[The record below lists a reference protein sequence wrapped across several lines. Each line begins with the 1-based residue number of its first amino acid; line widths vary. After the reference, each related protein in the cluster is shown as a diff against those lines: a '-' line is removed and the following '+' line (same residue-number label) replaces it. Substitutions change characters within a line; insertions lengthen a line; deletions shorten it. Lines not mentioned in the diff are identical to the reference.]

1 MLCDLKGGNRVKK
14 LILCLLILTLAV
26 FCAAALA
33 EEPVPEDRGLDLSC
47 GSVHYPVLP
56 GEGDLTG
63 TVNDRILEDGNIK
76 TYLTRLPQLLSGGE
90 MNVSWTAETAGEI
103 FSCVFSAEGA
113 LETRRNTHVWTTANV
128 DLRTGEEISL
138 ASLFT
143 DEVAALEK
151 IGEILETEV
160 APELSAHLQNSEL
173 LPVPETFALSPAGLR
188 LFWPVERLSTLS
200 DRAGEVDLG
209 WNEIADVLD
218 LTPGSIADR
227 LGLPAM
233 LDLTEDSPAMLA
245 ECAEKGEIP
254 GLPVTLD
261 ASLKEATDTYHLL
274 TDPDFYE
281 NGRMFALEA
290 GAFRNVWLLT
300 DGLSDEWDNSLIL
313 GIRMDR
319 GCLYGL
325 CIGQTERSAWQ
336 MILGE
341 PESSV
346 DWDEDRAETNRAVPG
361 ICDYYTVGGRQ
372 LKLLSDTDGIL
383 RSLIL
388 MQ

>member
-1 MLCDLKGGNRVKK
+1 MKK
-14 LILCLLILTLAV
+14 LMICLLVLMLAV
-26 FCAAALA
+26 LCAAASA
-33 EEPVPEDRGLDLSC
+33 EAPVTEDRGLDLVC
-47 GSVHYPVLP
+47 GGVHYPVITVP
-56 GEGDLTG
+56 GDETLTR

-76 TYLTRLPQLLSGGE
+76 NYLTRLPQLLSGGE
-90 MNVSWTAETAGEI
+90 MSVTWTAETGDGI

-113 LETRRNTHVWTTANV
+113 LETRRNTHVWLTSNV
-128 DLRTGEEISL
+128 DLRTGEEIPF

-143 DEVAALEK
+143 DEQAALDK
-151 IGEILETEV
+151 IGEILEAEV
-160 APELSAHLQNSEL
+160 APELSAHLQNSDL
-173 LPVPETFALSPAGLR
+173 LPVPETFALSPTGLR

-200 DRAGEVDLG
+200 DRAGEIELG

-227 LGLPAM
+227 FGVPAM
-233 LDLTEDSPAMLA
+233 LELTEDSPALLV

-254 GLPVTLD
+254 GIPVTLG
-261 ASLKEATDTYHLL
+261 ASLQEATDTYHLL

-281 NGRMFALEA
+281 NGRMFALEG
-290 GAFRNVWLLT
+290 GAFRQCWLLT
-300 DGLSDEWDNSLIL
+300 DGLTEEWDSSLIQ

-325 CIGQTERSAWQ
+325 CIGQTDRAAWQ

-341 PESSV
+341 PEATV
-346 DWDEDRAETNRAVPG
+346 IWDEDRAETNRAMPG
-361 ICDYYTVGGRQ
+361 TCDYYNVGGRQ
-372 LKLLSDTDGIL
+372 LKLLSDEDGIL